1 MNSERSLIAAAVLL
15 GLALGLIFGYCHGT
29 IGFSAAYPVSGAALQ
44 VSINTTGLP
53 ATAGLASTLV
63 GVLLLLVA
71 LIQAIVN
78 QVHWPGE
85 SSKTAV
91 PAK

>member
-1 MNSERSLIAAAVLL
+1 MNSERSLIAAAVFL
-15 GLALGLIFGYCHGT
+15 GLGLGLIVGYCHGT
-29 IGFSAAYPVSGAALQ
+29 VGLSAAYPVSGAALQ
-44 VSINTTGLP
+44 VSINTTGMP
-53 ATAGLASTLV
+53 AIAGVASTLV

-78 QVHWPGE
+78 QVHLSGE
-85 SSKTAV
+85 SAKTAV

>member
-15 GLALGLIFGYCHGT
+15 GLGLGLIFGYCHGT
-29 IGFSAAYPVSGAALQ
+29 IGFSASYPVSWRALL
-44 VSINTTGLP
+44 VSINTTGRPLI
-53 ATAGLASTLV
+53 AGLASTLV